1 MKRNLYVSAA
11 ASVVLMAG
19 GPVAAAAAASADTAR
34 TVPAATAAR
43 GDVTAEA
50 AIAAAL
56 KNYPGVVE
64 SLDRDGN
71 VWHVDVI
78 TKDGKGHAEL
88 EVDAATGAVTRQNV
102 DTGEDSSEHKEL
114 LAAKVTAGQA
124 GKAAVAAHPGQVWT
138 VEWDADD
145 NGKAPYWHV
154 EVRGADGK
162 TWDASVDPTTG
173 KATAQSDSDGDS
185 DSDSDGGNG

>member
-56 KNYPGVVE
+56 KNYPEWSSPSTG
-64 SLDRDGN
+64 
-71 VWHVDVI
+71 
-78 TKDGKGHAEL
+78 T
-88 EVDAATGAVTRQNV
+88 ATSGT
-102 DTGEDSSEHKEL
+102 
-114 LAAKVTAGQA
+114 
-124 GKAAVAAHPGQVWT
+124 WT
-138 VEWDADD
+138 
-145 NGKAPYWHV
+145 
-154 EVRGADGK
+154 
-162 TWDASVDPTTG
+162 
-173 KATAQSDSDGDS
+173 
-185 DSDSDGGNG
+185 